1 MGDMH
6 LGIYNFFCLKLLIFR
21 LFSFLPKDLVVV
33 DYVLTWKQLLDF
45 GFILN
50 TKKTMIL
57 FLPCKLY
64 QSMLEQKLSFDGIIK
79 KIAIKIYV
87 IFVNSDETRTVF
99 VHK

>member
-50 TKKTMIL
+50 TKKQTDDSL
-57 FLPCKLY
+57 FAM
-64 QSMLEQKLSFDGIIK
+64 QAVSIN
-79 KIAIKIYV
+79 A
-87 IFVNSDETRTVF
+87 RT
-99 VHK
+99 KT

>member
-45 GFILN
+45 GFISN
-50 TKKTMIL
+50 TIKNDDSLFAMQAVSINVRTKT
-57 FLPCKLY
+57 
-64 QSMLEQKLSFDGIIK
+64 
-79 KIAIKIYV
+79 
-87 IFVNSDETRTVF
+87 
-99 VHK
+99 